1 MRGAFCLL
9 ALLAVVAPA
18 PGTGFSFKVLTL
30 NALHDKPTGDATR
43 GEWAPHFCLR
53 NRARLFMTEA
63 PLHDT
68 LVAAAV
74 PHAVRSAWLRLGIA
88 PTLLAPA
95 SPAPS

>member
-43 GEWAPHFCLR
+43 GE
-53 NRARLFMTEA
+53 
-63 PLHDT
+63 
-68 LVAAAV
+68 
-74 PHAVRSAWLRLGIA
+74 
-88 PTLLAPA
+88 
-95 SPAPS
+95 

>member
-1 MRGAFCLL
+1 MDEGWRSTMRGAFCLL

-63 PLHDT
+63 PLPRHS
-68 LVAAAV
+68 
-74 PHAVRSAWLRLGIA
+74 RRRCG
-88 PTLLAPA
+88 PA
-95 SPAPS
+95 RG